1 MRDGL
6 RFTIEIEQESDGRWI
21 GAIPEI
27 PGALAYGNTPTEALA
42 SVKAL
47 ALRVLAEKL
56 EHGEMPAGLS
66 EVTFEAA

>member
-27 PGALAYGNTPTEALA
+27 PGALVYGSTPTEAIA

-56 EHGEMPAGLS
+56 EHREIPSALS
-66 EVTFEAA
+66 EVTFEAV